1 MSVTP
6 PDGLR
11 ILQVSAEYPPATGGV
26 GDYTHQLGCAL
37 LARGHRVT
45 VLTGQPAT
53 STADLGG
60 PERVVLP
67 RNDWSWRSLPPL
79 LHVIR
84 ARRPDIVHIQYQA
97 GAYAMHPAINLLPRA
112 LRQRRQRPWVVVT
125 MHDLRVPYLL
135 PKAGPLRHWVTRR
148 LLVDSD
154 AVVVT
159 NSADRRRLAGGGRPG
174 PDLFRTSRPIG
185 ATVVPIGSNVLPR
198 PPAGY
203 ERHTWR
209 AALGICDRDIVV
221 SFFGLASPSKGL
233 LSLVEAIVGLPSV
246 IRLLVVG
253 GETRQPMDQQY
264 MGRVH
269 AAIEAHGLEPRVHI
283 TGYCPPEVVSA
294 HLLAADIGALPFEDG
309 ASYRRGSLLALLAH
323 GVPVITTR
331 PEAPLDPPLE
341 DSEQA
346 LLVGAGSVPELRAA
360 LLRLVDEPDLRRRLS
375 DHGRMLHAH
384 FTWPAIAAAHEA
396 LYSSLSVR

>member
-1 MSVTP
+1 
-6 PDGLR
+6 
-11 ILQVSAEYPPATGGV
+11 
-26 GDYTHQLGCAL
+26 
-37 LARGHRVT
+37 
-45 VLTGQPAT
+45 
-53 STADLGG
+53 
-60 PERVVLP
+60 
-67 RNDWSWRSLPPL
+67 
-79 LHVIR
+79 
-84 ARRPDIVHIQYQA
+84 
-97 GAYAMHPAINLLPRA
+97 MHPAINLLPRA
-112 LRQRRQRPWVVVT
+112 LRQRRQRPRVVVT

-135 PKAGPLRHWVTRR
+135 PKAGPLRRWVTRR
-148 LLVDSD
+148 LLMDSD

-159 NSADRRRLAGGGRPG
+159 NAVDRGRLAGGGPLD

-185 ATVVPIGSNVLPR
+185 ATVIPIGSNVLPQL
-198 PPAGY
+198 PAGY
-203 ERHTWR
+203 ERHAWR

-233 LSLVEAIVGLPSV
+233 LSLVEAIVGLPAV

-341 DSEQA
+341 DGEQA

-384 FTWPAIAAAHEA
+384 FTWPAIAVAHEA
-396 LYSSLSVR
+396 LYSSLPVR

>member
-1 MSVTP
+1 M
-6 PDGLR
+6 
-11 ILQVSAEYPPATGGV
+11 QVSAEYPPATGGV
-26 GDYTHQLGCAL
+26 GDYTHQLGRAL
-37 LARGHRVT
+37 LARGHRVA

-53 STADLGG
+53 STVDRGS

-79 LHVIR
+79 LHVIGT
-84 ARRPDIVHIQYQA
+84 RRPDIVHIQYQA

-112 LRQRRQRPWVVVT
+112 LRQRRQRPRVVVT

-209 AALGICDRDIVV
+209 AVLGVRDGDTVV

-233 LSLVEAIVGLPSV
+233 LPLVQALAGLPV
-246 IRLLVVG
+246 AIRLLVVG
-253 GETRQPMDQQY
+253 GEAPQPMDQQY

-269 AAIEAHGLEPRVHI
+269 AAIEAHGLGSRVHI
-283 TGYCPPEVVSA
+283 TGYCPPELVSA

-341 DSEQA
+341 DGEQA

-360 LLRLVDEPDLRRRLS
+360 ILRLADEPDLRRRLS
-375 DHGRMLHAH
+375 DHGRALHAH
-384 FTWPAIAAAHEA
+384 FSWPAIAAAHEA
-396 LYSSLSVR
+396 LYSSLPVR